1 MNDNKYIFLDIDGV
15 LSTDKEFMM
24 SVVNFHK
31 KKPYARELRIPY
43 PFNNDC
49 VKIFNEILEKTNS
62 NIILTSTWRIIWDLD
77 ELDKIFKFNGVNKS
91 PIDKTEQIK
100 RKMSSSL
107 SDDRQWEIK
116 KYIENHN
123 ITKWVAIDD
132 YNLKDLS
139 PNFVQTNDIEGLK
152 EKGIKKKIINLLNS

>member
-1 MNDNKYIFLDIDGV
+1 
-15 LSTDKEFMM
+15 
-24 SVVNFHK
+24 
-31 KKPYARELRIPY
+31 
-43 PFNNDC
+43 
-49 VKIFNEILEKTNS
+49 
-62 NIILTSTWRIIWDLD
+62 
-77 ELDKIFKFNGVNKS
+77 
-91 PIDKTEQIK
+91 
-100 RKMSSSL
+100 MSSSL